1 MISKIQEQEIKK
13 QLLEQIEDNF
23 PQEKKAEAIS
33 QINSLE
39 GEAFEQFLIQNNLIK
54 SSSEAGNNK
63 CVFCSIIDGEIPSTK
78 IEETQKAV
86 AVLELNP
93 ISHAHT
99 IIIPKEH
106 ISKEEDLPDEIRF
119 FAKKIAEKIKQK
131 FKPKDIIF
139 FNTNLFGHEI
149 INVLPVYSNET
160 KDSKRLKSSPEE
172 LKKIADELSRIT
184 EDKII
189 EKKTEE
195 KKEEIKDEINEKNTW
210 LPRRLP

>member
-1 MISKIQEQEIKK
+1 MISKVQEQEIKK
-13 QLLEQIEDNF
+13 QLLEQIENTF
-23 PQEKKAEAIS
+23 PEEKKAEARE
-33 QINSLE
+33 QLESLE

-86 AVLELNP
+86 AILELNP
-93 ISHAHT
+93 ISHAHA

-106 ISKEEDLPDEIRF
+106 ISKEEDLSDEIRF
-119 FAKKIAEKIKQK
+119 FAKKIGEKIKQT
-131 FKPKDIIF
+131 FNPKEIIF
-139 FNTNLFGHEI
+139 FNANLFGHEI

-160 KDSKRLKSSPEE
+160 KDSPRKKSSPEE
-172 LKKIADELSRIT
+172 LEKIADELSRVT
-184 EDKII
+184 ENKIV

-195 KKEEIKDEINEKNTW
+195 KKEEINDEINEKNTW